1 MFELPTSI
9 EINNKSYKIRNKGD
23 YRMVV
28 DCFKALAD
36 EELDKTMRVLSSLVI
51 FYDELES
58 EYDIFDVFGDSL
70 EEAVLKMYDFF
81 NCGEENI
88 GSTQHHKLIDWDK
101 DSQLISSAINKVSNI
116 EIRSVEYCHWWTF
129 MGYYLS
135 VGESALSTVV
145 SIRNKIAT
153 HKSLDKWEKDFKKD
167 NPNYFIWDMR
177 TVEEKELDDVIRKIW
192 NNE

>member
-177 TVEEKELDDVIRKIW
+177 TVEEKELDDAIRKIW

>member
-51 FYDELES
+51 FYDALES